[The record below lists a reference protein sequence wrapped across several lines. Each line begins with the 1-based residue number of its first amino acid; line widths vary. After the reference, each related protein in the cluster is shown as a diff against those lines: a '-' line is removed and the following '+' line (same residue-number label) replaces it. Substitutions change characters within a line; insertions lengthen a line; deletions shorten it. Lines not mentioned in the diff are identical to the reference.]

1 MLLEA
6 ELKVIN
12 LKNNMENK
20 EIVKEL
26 QALNKTVKELFLF
39 LLCRESYSKSQIR
52 EIFGKVDNNKITK
65 IRSGLEKINKNK

>member
-1 MLLEA
+1 MLQKV

-20 EIVKEL
+20 EIIKEL
-26 QALNKTVKELFLF
+26 QALDKTIKELFLF
-39 LLCRESYSKSQIR
+39 LLCRENYNKSQIR